1 VSLYDVLRVLWGRPW
16 LTVLAAVLGLS
27 AGLALSR
34 LIPPAYT
41 AEGLLL
47 VGTEPR
53 WASNGG
59 PPSSLLQPEWH
70 RGTERDVVASPAL
83 VAEARSRVAGGTSSP
98 EGDAERLREIRD
110 TLSVR
115 SNVDSFVLQVRH
127 RSADPEFSAAL
138 VNGIMATY
146 VEWNEERL
154 RSAAA
159 GYREALVARRDRL
172 GSTIAGVAGE
182 LERAVDGALADHEG
196 WREVQRL
203 EQRLGELEHLRDEI
217 GRELAEAATTR
228 PVTQSRIVAPAEVP
242 RRASSGGRV
251 LSVLIAVAVSL
262 AVLAAIL
269 AARPGA
275 TVRGRAA
282 EGLGS

>member
-16 LTVLAAVLGLS
+16 LTALAVVLGLA
-27 AGLALSR
+27 AGLLLSR
-34 LIPPAYT
+34 LIPPAFT

-59 PPSSLLQPEWH
+59 PPPSWLPPQWH
-70 RGTERDVVASPAL
+70 RGTEQDVVASPAL
-83 VAEARSRVAGGTSSP
+83 VAEARSRVTGDP
-98 EGDAERLREIRD
+98 EGDAERLREIREK
-110 TLSVR
+110 LSVR
-115 SNVDSFVLQVRH
+115 SNLDSYVLQIRH

-138 VNGIMATY
+138 VNEIMATY

-154 RSAAA
+154 RSAADE
-159 GYREALVARRDRL
+159 YRETLAARRDRL
-172 GSTIAGVAGE
+172 EGTIAGLVEE
-182 LERAVDGALADHEG
+182 LERAVDGALGDPEG

-203 EQRLGELEHLRDEI
+203 EQRLAELEQLRDEI

-242 RRASSGGRV
+242 LGASSSGQV
-251 LSVLIAVAVSL
+251 LGVLIGVVATLAGLALIL
-262 AVLAAIL
+262 AV
-269 AARPGA
+269 RPGDVA
-275 TVRGRAA
+275 PA
-282 EGLGS
+282 EGPGS